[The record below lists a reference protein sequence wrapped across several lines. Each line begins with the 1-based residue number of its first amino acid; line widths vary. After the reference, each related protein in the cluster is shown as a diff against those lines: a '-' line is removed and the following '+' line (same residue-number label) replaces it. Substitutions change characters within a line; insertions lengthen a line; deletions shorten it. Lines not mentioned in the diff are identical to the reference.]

1 MGFEDNKEGLGFEA
15 DQIDLDSDAD
25 LSMGTGRV
33 KAQRKKGIK
42 TEEVAFTKPKRDR
55 FGRRSDGEETGS
67 GADMLNPDKPTR
79 IAGGFSRHEMTP
91 QEVKPLQSENSK
103 FGYLFSEDEEDEDEV
118 STVQGKGAA
127 VDALSMKGDEAD
139 AGNIFERETRS
150 VIHSQGKPQKRTE
163 SAEPKKTGGSGR
175 FSKRGEKAEKAPKPS
190 GSRFSKRSQTREAEH
205 VKEEPLLDVI
215 PTMEEMNPP
224 MQDTYTEP
232 AAEET
237 TAEQEATSAVYADNQ
252 TYGYGNPYMYG
263 QYPPPYNPYGGY
275 PPQNP
280 YGQPYPQQPYP
291 YQYPPAGYGQ
301 PQYIPVG
308 YVFQA
313 GFVPVEMAHNAPQR
327 RRRPSA
333 ARTAHR
339 YDESP
344 EGNFEDRAQGQAPR
358 VRAIA
363 ARSEPAPE
371 PVPEIVQQPEHPVIK
386 EEPVQTYESQYDRIA
401 SEIPAQPIVT
411 GAAEEKKAEPVRSA
425 APSRFSRRGA
435 SEQSAEN
442 TQETAPSRFAPRGSA
457 GTASQPTESSAP
469 SRFARRG
476 SAETDSGM
484 TERPAP
490 SRFSS
495 RGSAAQR
502 TVGFEEDS
510 FDSGS
515 DSGFDG
521 GFGDSF
527 DDGFSAP
534 ASSGGRFK
542 RRG

>member
-33 KAQRKKGIK
+33 RAQRKKGIK
-42 TEEVAFTKPKRDR
+42 TEEVAFAKPKRDR
-55 FGRRSDGEETGS
+55 FGRRSDGEESGT

-79 IAGGFSRHEMTP
+79 IAGGFSRREMTP
-91 QEVKPLQSENSK
+91 HEVKPLQSENSK
-103 FGYLFSEDEEDEDEV
+103 FGYLFSEDEDDEDEV
-118 STVQGKGAA
+118 STVRGKGAA
-127 VDALSMKGDEAD
+127 VDALSMKGDEAE

-150 VIHSQGKPQKRTE
+150 VIHSQGKPQRRTE
-163 SAEPKKTGGSGR
+163 PAEPKVQSSSGR
-175 FSKRGEKAEKAPKPS
+175 FSKRSEKSEQASNPTA
-190 GSRFSKRSQTREAEH
+190 SRFSKRSSVREVPAEP
-205 VKEEPLLDVI
+205 VKEEPVLDVI

-275 PPQNP
+275 PPQSP

-291 YQYPPAGYGQ
+291 CQYPPAGYGQ

-313 GFVPVEMAHNAPQR
+313 GFVPVEMAHNTPQR

-333 ARTAHR
+333 ARAAHR
-339 YDESP
+339 YDEAP
-344 EGNFEDRAQGQAPR
+344 EGVYEERVQREAPR

-363 ARSEPAPE
+363 ARSEPVQE
-371 PVPEIVQQPEHPVIK
+371 SVQQPEPPVIPVIN
-386 EEPVQTYESQYDRIA
+386 EEPVQTYETQYDRIA
-401 SEIPAQPIVT
+401 AEIPTEPVISEPV
-411 GAAEEKKAEPVRSA
+411 EEKRAEPVGGA
-425 APSRFSRRGA
+425 VPSRFSRRST
-435 SEQSAEN
+435 SEQSDAVQN
-442 TQETAPSRFAPRGSA
+442 TVPSRFAPRGSA
-457 GTASQPTESSAP
+457 DEIRRPAESSVP

-476 SAETDSGM
+476 SSETGSDM
-484 TERPAP
+484 TENNAP

-495 RGSAAQR
+495 RGAASYNA
-502 TVGFEEDS
+502 GSFEEDS
-510 FDSGS
+510 FDGGFNSGS
-515 DSGFDG
+515 DN
-521 GFGDSF
+521 
-527 DDGFSAP
+527 GFSAP